1 MKFFFHYFDEC
12 IVKANS
18 QVLFMSGFELLSV
31 KCHDLV

>member
-1 MKFFFHYFDEC
+1 
-12 IVKANS
+12 VKANS